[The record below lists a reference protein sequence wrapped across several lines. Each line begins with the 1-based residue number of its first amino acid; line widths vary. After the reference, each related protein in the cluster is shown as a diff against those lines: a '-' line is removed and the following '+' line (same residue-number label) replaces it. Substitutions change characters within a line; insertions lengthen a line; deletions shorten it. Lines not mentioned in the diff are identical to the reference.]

1 MKIYTL
7 TLNPAYDIHAWTEEF
22 LPRHENLAHITSRE
36 AGGKGVNIS
45 RALTACGTP
54 NTALI
59 VLGRDNGEE
68 FKESLAQFGVTCRY
82 FEKNGRIRENL
93 TLHCQKT
100 GETRISFSGFSVDET
115 ILTEV
120 EDAIEAD
127 ENTFVTYT
135 GRTPVG
141 IPAEAVK
148 AFLRRLQNRGAKLV
162 IDSKSFA
169 LEDLFKLKPW
179 LIKPNQEEIAEYFG
193 CEIRTLEEAGEK
205 AKLLYEKGI
214 ANAMIS
220 LGSAGALLACG
231 EGVFAVNAPKINP
244 VSTIGAGDSSI
255 AGFLAA
261 SAKGA
266 DPLECLKT
274 AVAYGSAACLTEG
287 TQPPAKESIE
297 TFLQR

>member
-7 TLNPAYDIHAWTEEF
+7 TLNPAYDIHAWTESF
-22 LPRHENLAHITSRE
+22 LPCHENLAHITSRE

-59 VLGRDNGEE
+59 VLGGDNGDE
-68 FKESLAQFGVTCRY
+68 FKESLAQFGLTCHY
-82 FEKNGRIRENL
+82 FEKDGRIRENL
-93 TLHCQKT
+93 TLHCKKN

-115 ILTEV
+115 ILFEV
-120 EDAIEAD
+120 ENAIEAD

-148 AFLRRLQNRGAKLV
+148 AFLRRLQSKGAKLV
-162 IDSKSFA
+162 IDSKSFT
-169 LEDLFKLKPW
+169 LEDLFELKPW
-179 LIKPNQEEIAEYFG
+179 LIKPNQEEVCAYFG
-193 CEIRTLEEAGEK
+193 TAVESVQDAMN
-205 AKLLYEKGI
+205 AAQSMHAKGI

-220 LGSAGALLACG
+220 LGGAGAVLACS
-231 EGVFAVNAPKINP
+231 EGIFAVNAPKITP

-266 DPLECLKT
+266 DPLECLQT

-297 TFLQR
+297 AFLQR